1 MWNSGLS
8 QPQEGLKP
16 KPTSGSQSCVQEGTQ
31 VWLIFLLFLPFSIFS
46 LVPLISLASPF
57 QIKDISF
64 IQGSYRS
71 CCQKG
76 KVERKAEVEKL
87 PVRSCRCSFPPDRPR
102 QNLDFLSNKNVRKTR
117 QLYVVYQKFVKMY
130 NSFQI
135 TSLWIVCKV
144 FRLSGQS
151 LDCQDSFWIIRTVS
165 GLSGK
170 FLDNPNSLWIGKFT
184 NHPGSFLA
192 DQTAFAKTFR
202 IFAKKN
208 LFFANPVRIFAKTFR
223 IFAKKIFF
231 FANPVWIFTITF
243 RIFAKTFRI
252 FAKTFWMAMLPR
264 CHGFSDSLK
273 DV

>member
-1 MWNSGLS
+1 MQGLGRGKAGKIKKKKAK
-8 QPQEGLKP
+8 QGYGIQALANLRKVLNPNQLLVP
-16 KPTSGSQSCVQEGTQ
+16 KAVFER
-31 VWLIFLLFLPFSIFS
+31 VLRFDFFFLLFLPFSIFS

-76 KVERKAEVEKL
+76 KVEQKAEVEKL

-151 LDCQDSFWIIRTVS
+151 LDCQDSF
-165 GLSGK
+165 
-170 FLDNPNSLWIGKFT
+170 
-184 NHPGSFLA
+184 
-192 DQTAFAKTFR
+192 
-202 IFAKKN
+202 
-208 LFFANPVRIFAKTFR
+208 
-223 IFAKKIFF
+223 
-231 FANPVWIFTITF
+231 
-243 RIFAKTFRI
+243 
-252 FAKTFWMAMLPR
+252 
-264 CHGFSDSLK
+264 
-273 DV
+273 